1 MSTATLFD
9 VEKVLQ
15 KKSWWAIIFILP
27 LARRL
32 SLFFINRTNITP
44 NAITLFAFLFVP
56 IAAFFY
62 LTGTYAGLVLGALF
76 FEINYL
82 FDCMDGTVARVKG
95 MSSPVGGYLDAMLDR
110 VRILLLCLALGY
122 GQWRSGGSVVLLFWL
137 MFYLGVNNLIIITRG
152 YQERALAKAGFAS
165 RLGVDLVGGDNSS
178 ILGRWVSFTGRR
190 NLMPYYH
197 DVELDAL
204 VFLVGPLMGQTLVA
218 VQVAVVAGLALVLA
232 LNIIF
237 LRSLAAKQKSSGG

>member
-1 MSTATLFD
+1 MSTTTLFD
-9 VEKVLQ
+9 IEKVLQ

-27 LARRL
+27 FARRL

-44 NAITLFAFLFVP
+44 NSITLFSFVFVP

-62 LTGTYAGLVLGALF
+62 CDGTYAGVALGALF

-82 FDCMDGTVARVKG
+82 FDCIDGTVARVKS

-110 VRILLLCLALGY
+110 VRILILCLALGY
-122 GQWRSGGSVVLLFWL
+122 GQWRSGASVSMLFWL
-137 MFYLGVNNLIIITRG
+137 MLYLGVNNLIVITRG

-165 RLGVDLVGGDNSS
+165 RLGVDLVGGSNSGL
-178 ILGRWVSFTGRR
+178 LGRWISFTGRR

-204 VFLVGPLMGQTLVA
+204 VFVVGPLLGQTLAA
-218 VQVAVVAGLALVLA
+218 VQIAVVAGLVLVLA
-232 LNIIF
+232 LNLIF
-237 LRSLAAKQKSSGG
+237 LHNLAVKQKSSGG